1 MLKKGGSNMIT
12 VKVTTNKQLYSLIN
26 SLFELHRNELET
38 EEKKQL
44 TAVTLLPYNQSVYM
58 PVELYLKI
66 RGIL

>member
-1 MLKKGGSNMIT
+1 MIT
-12 VKVTTNKQLYSLIN
+12 VKVTTTKQLYSLIN
-26 SLFELHRNELET
+26 CLLELHRNELET

-44 TAVTLLPYNQSVYM
+44 TAVTLLPYNQPIYM

>member
-1 MLKKGGSNMIT
+1 MIT
-12 VKVTTNKQLYSLIN
+12 VKVTTNKQLYLLIN
-26 SLFELHRNELET
+26 SLFELRRNELET

-44 TAVTLLPYNQSVYM
+44 TAVTLLPYNQSIYM

>member
-1 MLKKGGSNMIT
+1 MIT
-12 VKVTTNKQLYSLIN
+12 VKVTTNKQLYLLIN
-26 SLFELHRNELET
+26 SLFELHRNALET

-44 TAVTLLPYNQSVYM
+44 TAVTLLPYNQSIYM

>member
-1 MLKKGGSNMIT
+1 MIT
-12 VKVTTNKQLYSLIN
+12 VKVTTTKQLYSLIN
-26 SLFELHRNELET
+26 CLFELRRNELET

-44 TAVTLLPYNQSVYM
+44 TAVTLLPYNQSIYM

>member
-1 MLKKGGSNMIT
+1 MIT
-12 VKVTTNKQLYSLIN
+12 IKVTTTKQLYSLIRC
-26 SLFELHRNELET
+26 LFELYGNELGT

-44 TAVTLLPYNQSVYM
+44 AAVTLLPYNQSIYM

>member
-1 MLKKGGSNMIT
+1 MIT

-44 TAVTLLPYNQSVYM
+44 TAVTLLPYNQPVYM
-58 PVELYLKI
+58 PVELYLKL

>member
-1 MLKKGGSNMIT
+1 MIT
-12 VKVTTNKQLYSLIN
+12 VKVTTTKQLYSLIN
-26 SLFELHRNELET
+26 CLFELHKNELET

-44 TAVTLLPYNQSVYM
+44 TAVTLLPYNQSIYM

>member
-1 MLKKGGSNMIT
+1 MIT

-58 PVELYLKI
+58 PVELYLKL

>member
-1 MLKKGGSNMIT
+1 MIT
-12 VKVTTNKQLYSLIN
+12 VKVTTTKQLYSLIN
-26 SLFELHRNELET
+26 CLLELHRNELET

-44 TAVTLLPYNQSVYM
+44 TAVTLLPYNQLIYM